1 MRDIEQYVPSLDG
14 MEVIITATVGERFLD
29 EIIEGYS
36 VARIYNSSI
45 NVAFLGGTP
54 QVFKPAM
61 PFDIYV
67 SSYCLLLFLKKIMYT
82 ILFMRIV
89 F

>member
-1 MRDIEQYVPSLDG
+1 MRDLEQFVPSLDG

-36 VARIYNSSI
+36 VARIFNSSI

-61 PFDIYV
+61 PFDCYV
-67 SSYCLLLFLKKIMYT
+67 SF
-82 ILFMRIV
+82 
-89 F
+89 

>member
-1 MRDIEQYVPSLDG
+1 MRELEQFVPSLDG

-36 VARIYNSSI
+36 VSRIYNSSI

-61 PFDIYV
+61 PFDIHV
-67 SSYCLLLFLKKIMYT
+67 SEPTHTFLNH
-82 ILFMRIV
+82 L
-89 F
+89 